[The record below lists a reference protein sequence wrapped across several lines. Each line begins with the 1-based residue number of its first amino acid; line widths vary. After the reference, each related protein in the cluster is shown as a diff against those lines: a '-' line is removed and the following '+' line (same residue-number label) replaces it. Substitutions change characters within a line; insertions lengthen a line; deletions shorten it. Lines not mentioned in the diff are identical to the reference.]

1 MTFVLDAS
9 VALAWV
15 FDDEAS
21 PDAERVLQRLERE
34 PAIAPAHWPLEV
46 ANALRTA
53 ERRGR
58 LTAAELPALR
68 SMLTALPIEI
78 VPVEL
83 STAIGVLETAR
94 KHDLTAYDATYLDL
108 AYVRDLELAT
118 VDRRLRHAC
127 EIAGVRLV
135 ES

>member
-9 VALAWV
+9 VVLAAV

-21 PDAERVLQRLERE
+21 PDADRVLERLERE
-34 PAIAPAHWPLEV
+34 SAIAPAHWPLEV
-46 ANALRTA
+46 ANAIRTA

-68 SMLTALPIEI
+68 SMLTALPIDI

-83 STAIGVLETAR
+83 STALGVLETAR
-94 KHDLTAYDATYLDL
+94 HHDLTAYDAAYLDL

-118 VDRRLRHAC
+118 IDLRLRQAAG
-127 EIAGVRLV
+127 IASIRLV

>member
-21 PDAERVLQRLERE
+21 PAADHVLRRLEHE
-34 PAIAPAHWPLEV
+34 SAIAPAHWPLEV

-58 LTAAELPALR
+58 LQPTELPALR
-68 SMLTALPIEI
+68 VMLEGLPIEI

-83 STAIGVLETAR
+83 STAIGALEMAR
-94 KHDLTAYDATYLDL
+94 THDLTAYDATYLHL

-118 VDRRLRHAC
+118 IDRCLRQAC
-127 EIAGVRLV
+127 EASGVRLAV
-135 ES
+135 P